1 MALFLKWVSLRPM
14 IKICSA
20 AASSR
25 LPSLAVAPGFASP
38 AAWPH
43 PAHDSGHERCSRNGF
58 GRLIRSLSSL
68 HHRRPLIRDGPLL
81 AESVTALQLTGKT
94 CPCFRSAQHRQ
105 GWRHMDHF
113 PNGPGSASVQRSRP
127 AAPRHPPGRRLWQS
141 HPHRHTCGP
150 ATPCSIARW
159 MSLVT

>member
-1 MALFLKWVSLRPM
+1 MDLLLADPLPPWDQLVTPDTAGWCGMALFLKWVSLCPT
-14 IKICSA
+14 IKTCSA

-43 PAHDSGHERCSRNGF
+43 PAHDSGHGRCSRNGF

-94 CPCFRSAQHRQ
+94 
-105 GWRHMDHF
+105 
-113 PNGPGSASVQRSRP
+113 
-127 AAPRHPPGRRLWQS
+127 
-141 HPHRHTCGP
+141 
-150 ATPCSIARW
+150 
-159 MSLVT
+159 